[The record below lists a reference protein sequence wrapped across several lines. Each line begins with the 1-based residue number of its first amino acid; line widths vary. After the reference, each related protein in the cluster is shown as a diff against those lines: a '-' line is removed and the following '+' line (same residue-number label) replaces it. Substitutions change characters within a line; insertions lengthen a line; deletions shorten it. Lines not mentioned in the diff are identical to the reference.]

1 MADETPD
8 TRDGNGLSRRD
19 LLAKAGVIG
28 AGAVAA
34 GSLAGGASAAKK
46 YSFATPKIRRG
57 GRLVFG
63 LESDPVAVAPYGMAP
78 GAAHWGKEHTYDSLA
93 EFDKGLNI
101 KPALATSWKYE
112 SKTAMIF
119 NLRKGV
125 KFHNGKELTAD
136 DVVYSVQEHEEPAA
150 ARKRGGRSQRPGDD
164 LSAEAVSKYVVRL
177 KLSAPDA
184 RIVGFFAWQRYGP
197 IVPEGLYD
205 QINVSRNAIGTGP
218 YKMVGFNPL
227 DRVELVRNDSF
238 WKTGQPYMDAMTL
251 KVMTDEQARVAA
263 LRAGAIDGATLS
275 VDVARS
281 LKGDSNLQVLSNLNA
296 AFRELQMTLKP
307 GRNEPWADPR
317 VRQAVNFA
325 INRQQIIQN
334 VYSGEAAYTS
344 YVPPGYGPWPLTD
357 AQLKQKYAKFDLP
370 TAKKLM
376 ADAGMSKGFSVDD
389 DDRQPA
395 GLPVGGGPARA
406 ADEADQHRPEHQGH
420 RDRHVRGDLQ
430 RRHLRLVPERPRY
443 ARRRRR
449 LRAGVPPCLGDVP
462 DPDAGVQ
469 EPEGVEGHRQRP
481 HPARRQEAAA
491 DVQGRAGAALD
502 EPDPDAARR
511 DPEVPGVQQARA
523 EHVRGVQRLQHR
535 PPHGL
540 ARLVAAGRRS

>member
-8 TRDGNGLSRRD
+8 THEGNGLSRRD
-19 LLAKAGVIG
+19 LLAKAGAVG
-28 AGAVAA
+28 AGAIAA
-34 GSLAGGASAAKK
+34 GSLAGGAAAASKA
-46 YSFATPKIRRG
+46 SFATPKIRRG

-63 LESDPVAVAPYGMAP
+63 LESDPVAVAPFGMAP

-101 KPALATSWKYE
+101 RPALATSWKYE
-112 SKTAMIF
+112 NKTSMLF

-136 DVVYSVQEHEEPAA
+136 DVVYSVKLAKNPPPPGSLTVAANVPATI
-150 ARKRGGRSQRPGDD
+150 

-177 KLSAPDA
+177 RLSAPDA

-218 YKMVGFNPL
+218 FKMVGFNPL

-238 WKTGQPYMDAMTL
+238 WKPGQPYMDAMTL

-281 LKGDSNLQVLSNLNA
+281 LRGDNNLQVLSALNA

-317 VRQAVNFA
+317 VRQAVNYA

-344 YVPPGYGPWPLTD
+344 YVPPGYGPWPLSEAD
-357 AQLKQKYAKFDLP
+357 LKRKYAKFDLP
-370 TAKKLM
+370 MAKKLM
-376 ADAGMSKGFSVDD
+376 ADAGKSRGFSVDMTIVSLQD
-389 DDRQPA
+389 YPS
-395 GLPVGGGPARA
+395 VA
-406 ADEADQHRPEHQGH
+406 ALLVQQMKQINIDVN
-420 RDRHVRGDLQ
+420 VRGT
-430 RRHLRLVPERPRY
+430 EIGTFAAIY
-443 ARRRRR
+443 N
-449 LRAGVPPCLGDVP
+449 AGTYDWFLNGRGMRGDV
-462 DPDAGVQ
+462 DGYVQ
-469 EPEGVEGHRQRP
+469 EF
-481 HPARRQEAAA
+481 HPASATFKAQTPAYRNLKAWK
-491 DVQGRAGAALD
+491 DIGNGRIELN
-502 EPDPDAARR
+502 EKKRLPMYKDA
-511 DPEVPGVQQARA
+511 QAQLWA
-523 EHVRGVQRLQHR
+523 NPIQM
-535 PPHGL
+535 P
-540 ARLVAAGRRS
+540 LVAIRKYQVFTKRVQNMYVAFSDFNTGLRTAWLSS

>member
-1 MADETPD
+1 MADDTPD
-8 TRDGNGLSRRD
+8 THEGNGLSRRD

-63 LESDPVAVAPYGMAP
+63 LESDPVAVAPFGMAP

-112 SKTAMIF
+112 NKKSMLF

-136 DVVYSVQEHEEPAA
+136 DVVYSVKLMKDPPPPGSLTVAANVPATI
-150 ARKRGGRSQRPGDD
+150 

-184 RIVGFFAWQRYGP
+184 RIAGFFAWQRYGP

-281 LKGDSNLQVLSNLNA
+281 LKGDSSLQVLSNLNA

-317 VRQAVNFA
+317 VRQAVNLA
-325 INRQQIIQN
+325 INRNQIIQN

-376 ADAGMSKGFSVDD
+376 ADAGASKGFSVTMTIVSLQDYPSVAALLVQHMKQINID
-389 DDRQPA
+389 LNIKGTEIGTFAAIYNA
-395 GLPVGGGPARA
+395 GTYDWFLNGRGM
-406 ADEADQHRPEHQGH
+406 
-420 RDRHVRGDLQ
+420 RGD
-430 RRHLRLVPERPRY
+430 VDGY
-443 ARRRRR
+443 
-449 LRAGVPPCLGDVP
+449 
-462 DPDAGVQ
+462 VQ
-469 EPEGVEGHRQRP
+469 EF
-481 HPARRQEAAA
+481 HPASATFVAQTPAYKNLKAWK
-491 DVQGRAGAALD
+491 DIGNGRIQLD
-502 EPDPDAARR
+502 DKKRLPMYKDA
-511 DPEVPGVQQARA
+511 QA
-523 EHVRGVQRLQHR
+523 QLWTNPIQM
-535 PPHGL
+535 P
-540 ARLVAAGRRS
+540 LVAIRKYQVFNKRVQNMYVAFSDFNTGLRTAWLNS